1 SRMMVLRTVIT
12 LFLCQSVVAYEKNT
26 CPDVKIIGLNDNE
39 RLTLLQGCP
48 GIPGSPGSP
57 GTAGAPGSPGLQ
69 GPQGPPGPKGPQG
82 EPGMMGPKGNF
93 MHVLYKGLLR
103 MNPLSQTQSL
113 KYHNNECGD
122 KGDPGVQS
130 DKGKLTNQNLKKFG
144 CIAEIGAQNCKELL
158 DQGNYMSGWYT
169 VRIAGGKALQVF
181 CDMETDGGGW
191 LVIQRRMDG
200 SVDFYRDWNA
210 YKKGFGNQQTEFWLG
225 NDNINALTASGNF
238 QLRIDLKDFDDIATF
253 AKYQSF
259 KILGESDKYKLLLGN
274 FMGGTAGDSLTSH
287 NNQAFST
294 KEQDNDSYGGGNCAT
309 AYSGAWW
316 YNVCHDSNLNGL
328 YLKGHHD
335 SFANGINWHSG
346 KGYNYSYKYSGMK
359 IRPQK

>member
-1 SRMMVLRTVIT
+1 SRMMVLRTAIT
-12 LFLCQSVVAYEKNT
+12 LFLCQTVVAYEKNT

-48 GIPGSPGSP
+48 GIPGSPG
-57 GTAGAPGSPGLQ
+57 TAGAPGSPGLQ

-82 EPGMMGPKGNF
+82 EPGNMGPK
-93 MHVLYKGLLR
+93 VK
-103 MNPLSQTQSL
+103 
-113 KYHNNECGD
+113 
-122 KGDPGVQS
+122 
-130 DKGKLTNQNLKKFG
+130 NLKKFS

-158 DQGNYMSGWYT
+158 DQGNYISGWYT
-169 VRIAGGKALQVF
+169 VRTQGDKDIRVF
-181 CDMETDGGGW
+181 CDMDTDGGGW

-210 YKKGFGNQQTEFWLG
+210 YKRGFGNQQTEFWLG

-238 QLRIDLKDFDDIATF
+238 QLRIDLKDFDDVATF

-259 KILGESDKYKLLLGN
+259 KILGESDKYKLLLGS

-294 KEQDNDSYGGGNCAT
+294 KEKDNDSYGGGNCAT

-346 KGYNYSYKYSGMK
+346 KGYNYSYKYSDMK
-359 IRPQK
+359 IRPQ

>member
-1 SRMMVLRTVIT
+1 MMVLRTVIT

-82 EPGMMGPKGNF
+82 EPGMMGPKG
-93 MHVLYKGLLR
+93 
-103 MNPLSQTQSL
+103 
-113 KYHNNECGD
+113 D

-130 DKGKLTNQNLKKFG
+130 DK
-144 CIAEIGAQNCKELL
+144 GAQNCKELL

-359 IRPQK
+359 IRPQ